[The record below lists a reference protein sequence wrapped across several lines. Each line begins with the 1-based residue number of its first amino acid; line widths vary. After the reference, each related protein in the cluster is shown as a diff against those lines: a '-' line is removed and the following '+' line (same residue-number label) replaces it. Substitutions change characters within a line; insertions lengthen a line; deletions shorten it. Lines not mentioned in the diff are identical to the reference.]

1 MRANRGEP
9 SDTTEGSK
17 RRSPAPGLYLVA
29 TPIGNLRDI
38 TLRALDILA
47 EADIVACE
55 DSRVTR
61 KLLTA
66 HGIARPLSLYHEHNA
81 ARVRPKLIEAMRQ
94 GRSVALVPDAGTP
107 LISDPGYKLVREAA
121 AAGLAVTAL
130 PGPSAALAAL
140 SVSGLPSDRFLFVGF
155 LPPKTGARRRAL
167 AELAE
172 ISASL
177 IFFESAHRLEAALS
191 DMAEVLGDRPA
202 TLARELTK
210 RFEEARRSTL
220 AGLAEDA
227 RTNGPPKGEIVVVV
241 GPPAEE
247 SARAAADDLDGRLR
261 TALATASLRDAVAAV
276 AAASGQAKRKVYAR
290 ALVLLRDESP
300 PSRTLRPRTP
310 RPPERSP
317 EEEAEEES

>member
-1 MRANRGEP
+1 MTTSKPAPTELRANRGEP
-9 SDTTEGSK
+9 SDTTGGSK
-17 RRSPAPGLYLVA
+17 RRSPPAGLYLIA

-38 TLRALDILA
+38 TLRALDTLA
-47 EADIVACE
+47 DADIVACE

-66 HGIARPLSLYHEHNA
+66 HGIARALTVYREHNA

-107 LISDPGYKLVREAA
+107 LISDPGYKLAREAA

-202 TLARELTK
+202 ALARELTK
-210 RFEEARRSTL
+210 RFEETRRSTL
-220 AGLAEDA
+220 RILADDA

-241 GPPAEE
+241 GPPDGEP
-247 SARAAADDLDGRLR
+247 AAAEADLDARLKA
-261 TALATASLRDAVAAV
+261 ALATASLRDAVAAV
-276 AAASGQAKRKVYAR
+276 AVASGHPKRKVYAR
-290 ALVLLRDESP
+290 ALELGRAETP
-300 PSRTLRPRTP
+300 PS
-310 RPPERSP
+310 PERNP
-317 EEEAEEES
+317 EDEP